1 VGDKILLSQF
11 LDCLEGVTR
20 RQVEARRAEDPDL
33 SYQQIFDDVDMQF
46 SRTVKQTGRAKL
58 QKLTLENAG
67 KSWISMKDFHTFD
80 AEFRILRADC
90 KGMSDDEARN
100 LYQCALPGFLAE
112 AVQKQLLRKE
122 RKPCAIF
129 HGMAG
134 YTPKQLR
141 GWLEESLATDFP
153 KVVMENENMVVYCH
167 DETQFRQ
174 LLSLNNR
181 RLSNGQTI
189 SIIGVD
195 AQLTLDEIRQI
206 CKDILQP
213 RENVYEMKN
222 AKGGVNKW
230 QPRSSRVA
238 TVEDEGSNADDEE
251 HQVAMVAT
259 QGAAKSQPAPPS
271 STAATKGTSS
281 QAQRSLKA
289 GGRGKKRLGK
299 GSTAGPPTSSS
310 SSSNS
315 HSVSNAN
322 VQSPP
327 QTMMH
332 ELQISVRNE
341 PPAQQSGKGS
351 FKGGKSGNSWAPRND
366 WSNAWQGNGSN
377 WQNTTSGKGGRG
389 KGNNNGGGCFICTAP
404 DHWMNECP
412 LGDGGKG
419 GKGGK
424 GSGKGSSNQTSNQGG
439 GQSGGR
445 TAPPLTL

>member
-1 VGDKILLSQF
+1 MDDKILLSQF
-11 LDCLEGVTR
+11 LDCLEGVTK

-46 SRTVKQTGRAKL
+46 SRTVKQTSRAKL

-112 AVQKQLLRKE
+112 AVQKQLLGKE
-122 RKPCAIF
+122 RRPCAIF
-129 HGMAG
+129 HGMFG

-141 GWLEESLATDFP
+141 GWLEESLGAEFP
-153 KVVMENENMVVYCH
+153 KVVMENQNMVVHCN
-167 DETQFRQ
+167 DEAQFRQ

-195 AQLTLDEIRQI
+195 AQLSLDEVRQI
-206 CKDILQP
+206 CKDNLQP
-213 RENVYEMKN
+213 RENVYEMKHAN
-222 AKGGVNKW
+222 GTTKKW

-251 HQVAMVAT
+251 PQVAMVAP
-259 QGAAKSQPAPPS
+259 QGTARSQPAPPS
-271 STAATKGTSS
+271 STGATQGTNSHAHRSS
-281 QAQRSLKA
+281 KA
-289 GGRGKKRLGK
+289 GGRGNKRPGK
-299 GSTAGPPTSSS
+299 GRKAGPPNSSS

-315 HSVSNAN
+315 HSVTNAN
-322 VQSPP
+322 AQSPP

-351 FKGGKSGNSWAPRND
+351 FKGGKSGDSWPPSND
-366 WSNAWQGNGSN
+366 WPNAWQVKGSN
-377 WQNTTSGKGGRG
+377 WQNPTHSGKGGRG
-389 KGNNNGGGCFICTAP
+389 KGNNNGSGCFLCVAP
-404 DHWMNECP
+404 DHWIHGCP
-412 LGDGGKG
+412 HGDGGK
-419 GKGGK
+419 
-424 GSGKGSSNQTSNQGG
+424 
-439 GQSGGR
+439 
-445 TAPPLTL
+445 